1 MLQYVLEGL
10 HGEMNRSEQPPP
22 KKKEKPEVKVVEVDE
37 QNGNGSTDENDNAEK
52 DVITNDLLNSELDK
66 LFNLQSLRLNAN
78 F

>member
-66 LFNLQSLRLNAN
+66 HFNLQSLRLNAN